1 MKLEYLQKM
10 DRIIRTVGS
19 RDPDEILACMGFIYI
34 DPGEKLSGFITKR
47 KNTVYYGVNKKFS
60 PQQYAFGS

>member
-1 MKLEYLQKM
+1 MQIEYLQKM

-34 DPGEKLSGFITKR
+34 DPGENLSGFITKTI
-47 KNTVYYGVNKKFS
+47 NEHDKKVHKK
-60 PQQYAFGS
+60 